1 MWRLRR
7 RKRLVLEFLP
17 ELPLNL
23 VLWLNLGAVIIVL
36 LALILAYRKEDIL
49 ERRFRIL
56 AQNYEYNVAKK
67 ILEEMMEENPER
79 AKELAEKIRARFPEM
94 PEGTPRVMM
103 NPGKTNPQ
111 EVSLETLFMLDRF
124 RKTKDGGG
132 AEKS

>member
-7 RKRLVLEFLP
+7 GKKLVLEFLP

-23 VLWLNLGAVIIVL
+23 VLWLNLGTLIIVL
-36 LALILAYRKEDIL
+36 LALVIAYRKEDIT

-56 AQNYEYNVAKK
+56 AQNYDSLLAEK
-67 ILEEMMEENPER
+67 ILRDMEEEDPER
-79 AKELAEKIRARFPEM
+79 AKELAEKIRAKLPKM

-111 EVSLETLFMLDRF
+111 ETPLETLLMLDRF

-132 AEKS
+132 AEES